1 MASHVVRSAATTI
14 RQRLVALKP
23 PYGNAAR
30 QALQADLPIGT
41 EVGLRTKATD
51 RYGRTVAE
59 VLKGATNINQ
69 ELVAAGAAFVY
80 WQYIEGCD
88 RETYSRL
95 ENEARLKSL
104 GVWAVP
110 GGIQRPWDY
119 RRGSGVNSSINA
131 NPGLVSR

>member
-1 MASHVVRSAATTI
+1 MSPVQLASHVVRSAATTI

-23 PYGNAAR
+23 PYGNDAR
-30 QALQADLPIGT
+30 QALEADLPIGT
-41 EVGLRTKATD
+41 EISLRTKASD

-59 VLKGATNINQ
+59 VLKGTININQ
-69 ELVAAGAAFVY
+69 ALVAAGAAFVY

-104 GVWAVP
+104 GIWAVP
-110 GGIQRPWDY
+110 GGIQ
-119 RRGSGVNSSINA
+119 
-131 NPGLVSR
+131 